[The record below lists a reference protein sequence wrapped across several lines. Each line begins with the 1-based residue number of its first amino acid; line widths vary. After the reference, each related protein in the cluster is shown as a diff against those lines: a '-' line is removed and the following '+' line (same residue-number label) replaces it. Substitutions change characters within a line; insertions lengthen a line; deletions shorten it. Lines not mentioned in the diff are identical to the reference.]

1 MRKSKKVLGILA
13 VIPILCLML
22 TGCVPGIMSV
32 EITSPEG
39 GAELTESPVVVSGT
53 VSDPEAAVTVN
64 GVGAEVAEDGSFS
77 VQVELTEG
85 ENAITAIAKLN
96 EQEASDSITVTYAP
110 EAVPTGSVEVRVTDP
125 GADSAITSAN
135 ITASA
140 VEIHRASDGEEGEWI
155 PLNITMPT
163 FDLIELKEG
172 GLEEILASGNVS
184 AGKYTQI
191 RMSIEKVEVTIG
203 EGEPQEATLPSG
215 ELKFVRPFEV
225 SEGET
230 TVLTLDFD
238 AEKSVTITGAGEI
251 IFKPTVKLTITP
263 APLLSLEITSPE
275 DGTELTESPVTV
287 TGNVS
292 DAAAAV
298 MVNGLEAE
306 VAEDGSF
313 SIEIEL
319 SEGENT
325 IMAIATLGE
334 QEASDSIIV
343 TYSPEA

>member
-1 MRKSKKVLGILA
+1 
-13 VIPILCLML
+13 
-22 TGCVPGIMSV
+22 
-32 EITSPEG
+32 
-39 GAELTESPVVVSGT
+39 
-53 VSDPEAAVTVN
+53 
-64 GVGAEVAEDGSFS
+64 
-77 VQVELTEG
+77 
-85 ENAITAIAKLN
+85 
-96 EQEASDSITVTYAP
+96 
-110 EAVPTGSVEVRVTDP
+110 
-125 GADSAITSAN
+125 
-135 ITASA
+135 
-140 VEIHRASDGEEGEWI
+140 
-155 PLNITMPT
+155 MPT

-225 SEGET
+225 SEGKT

-238 AEKSVTITGAGEI
+238 AEKSVTITGAVEI

-287 TGNVS
+287 TGIVS

-298 MVNGLEAE
+298 TVNGVGAE

-313 SIEIEL
+313 SIEIELSEGENTITAVAALDGLEAEDSITVIYSPAAPALSLEITSPEDGAELTESPVTVTGIVSDATAAVTVNGVEAEVAEDGSFSAEVEL